1 MPPRTWRIQPR
12 WNGDID
18 SLGITSTY
26 VENTLNMHLPLMHQ
40 QDHLHI
46 RGEYSIVAIVIV
58 SKVGSPPHTWRI
70 PCWDF
75 WHEDSTRITSTYVE
89 NTSFLA
95 STFEQLQD
103 HLHIRGEYG
112 TGSVASLANKGSPPH
127 TWRILDQ

>member
-46 RGEYSIVAIVIV
+46 RGEYNTSPSVYPAGL
-58 SKVGSPPHTWRI
+58 GSPPHTWRI
-70 PCWDF
+70 LPVF
-75 WHEDSTRITSTYVE
+75 TRYKVPNGITSTYVE

>member
-70 PCWDF
+70 Q
-75 WHEDSTRITSTYVE
+75 HRIYVKAQVNRITSTYVE
-89 NTSFLA
+89 NTA
-95 STFEQLQD
+95 
-103 HLHIRGEYG
+103 
-112 TGSVASLANKGSPPH
+112 KK
-127 TWRILDQ
+127 